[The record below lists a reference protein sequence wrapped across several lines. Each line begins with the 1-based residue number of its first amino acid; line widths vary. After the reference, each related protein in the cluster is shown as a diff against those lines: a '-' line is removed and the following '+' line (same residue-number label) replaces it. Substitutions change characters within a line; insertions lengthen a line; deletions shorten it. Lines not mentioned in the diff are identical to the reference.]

1 MCPSRSLH
9 PYFFRT
15 ALQDFAATSI
25 FMTSVDTGCVFGLHS
40 PPPSH
45 THTLIYPLLLFP
57 TILQNARAHTP
68 ASSPARI
75 ACDHYTAPT
84 GGSTMRS
91 R

>member
-9 PYFFRT
+9 PYFFRA
-15 ALQDFAATSI
+15 ALQDFAATNI
-25 FMTSVDTGCVFGLHS
+25 FMTSVDTGCVFFGCTPH
-40 PPPSH
+40 PTPH
-45 THTLIYPLLLFP
+45 TPLIYPLLLFP
-57 TILQNARAHTP
+57 ATLQNARTRTP

-84 GGSTMRS
+84 GGSTMRN